1 MVRASVAT
9 SADLRR
15 TRRHAEARSET
26 APDPGEEARE
36 VPYVGEGEGWSGVVE
51 HTRHGETCIGDER
64 DHGLGLREREVRVVG
79 RRDRLH
85 GGTHR
90 RGVLARGQLA
100 QPLRDAGR
108 QISVKIR
115 ELLVVVV
122 EQERDDAPGL
132 RAELPS
138 RVG

>member
-1 MVRASVAT
+1 M
-9 SADLRR
+9 
-15 TRRHAEARSET
+15 
-26 APDPGEEARE
+26 
-36 VPYVGEGEGWSGVVE
+36 VE

-90 RGVLARGQLA
+90 RGVLAEGQLA

-108 QISVKIR
+108 QISEDR

-132 RAELPS
+132 AELPS